1 MRGDGVGV
9 GDIGEV
15 PPSFN
20 DEKNNQGFNH
30 VLREAMHYDRSLD
43 RRCNDTQSHDRK
55 KQSKDGISVGD
66 GAGCGDGACEVH
78 GEGTGGAD
86 GMRGDGVGV
95 GDIGEVPGVRGR
107 SGDAA
112 GGDDGGGA
120 GRERDTG
127 VVCGHGF
134 DQLAWSS
141 R

>member
-15 PPSFN
+15 PGVGGSEGDTAGGDDGRGAGRERECGVDGGRGR
-20 DEKNNQGFNH
+20 DE
-30 VLREAMHYDRSLD
+30 R
-43 RRCNDTQSHDRK
+43 DTGTEPGR
-55 KQSKDGISVGD
+55 DGVIVGD
-66 GAGCGDGACEVH
+66 GTRGGYGSCDVH
-78 GEGTGGAD
+78 GEGTGGGH

-120 GRERDTG
+120 VGELF
-127 VVCGHGF
+127 GF
-134 DQLAWSS
+134 
-141 R
+141 RFF